1 MTATPRTAEP
11 KPVSPR
17 PATPAGR
24 ADEIMLAREV
34 GAAIARLGFTVM
46 TGGGPGIMEAANRG
60 AHQAGH
66 ATTPAPQQQPDVA
79 PATVL
84 PS

>member
-1 MTATPRTAEP
+1 MTRPP
-11 KPVSPR
+11 PR

-46 TGGGPGIMEAANRG
+46 TGGTE
-60 AHQAGH
+60 
-66 ATTPAPQQQPDVA
+66 D
-79 PATVL
+79 L
-84 PS
+84 

>member
-1 MTATPRTAEP
+1 MTATPQTAEP
-11 KPVSPR
+11 KSASPH

-46 TGGGPGIMEAANRG
+46 TGGTE
-60 AHQAGH
+60 
-66 ATTPAPQQQPDVA
+66 D
-79 PATVL
+79 L
-84 PS
+84 

>member
-1 MTATPRTAEP
+1 
-11 KPVSPR
+11 VSPR

-66 ATTPAPQQQPDVA
+66 ATAPEPQQQPDRA